1 MRVVV
6 TGGAGFIG
14 SHTVNYLVDAGD
26 EVLVVDDFSV
36 GHVRPPAPAR
46 LLKAD
51 IFSEQV
57 AEVLSRFKPQ
67 AVIHLAARV
76 DVEASWECP
85 QEDLR
90 INVEGTLR
98 LLELCRSLGQVRF
111 VFASS
116 AAVYGANPGV
126 VREHEAP
133 EPCSPY
139 GLGKMTAERYL
150 DLWGSRWEI
159 PWVALRY
166 ANVYGP
172 YPNDTNP
179 KGVCRVFAQRIENR
193 LPLLING
200 RGSQSRDFVSVYD
213 VARANYLACHSDL
226 FGEILNISSGRAHT
240 ILEVVENLKEAS
252 ARQPEIIFAPE
263 GAVGVAKS
271 VLSPVRAMAL
281 LEWEPEWSLQEGLFD
296 LWSKVYQEQRAVS
309 GACAG

>member
-1 MRVVV
+1 M

-26 EVLVVDDFSV
+26 EVLVVDDLSA
-36 GHVRPPAPAR
+36 GHIRPPAPAR
-46 LLKAD
+46 WLKAD
-51 IFSEQV
+51 IFSDQV
-57 AEVLSRFKPQ
+57 AEVLYRFRPQ
-67 AVIHLAARV
+67 AVLHLAARV

-98 LLELCRSLGQVRF
+98 LLELCRSLGQARF

-126 VREHEAP
+126 VREQEAP
-133 EPCSPY
+133 SPCSPY
-139 GLGKMTAERYL
+139 GLGKLTAERYL
-150 DLWGSRWEI
+150 ELWGSRWEI
-159 PWVALRY
+159 PWVVMRY

-172 YPNDTNP
+172 YPKDTNP
-179 KGVCRVFAQRIENR
+179 KGVCRVFAHRIKNR

-226 FGEILNISSGRAHT
+226 SGEILNISSGRGHT
-240 ILEVVENLKEAS
+240 ILEVVENLKQAS
-252 ARQPEIIFAPE
+252 ARQPEIIFVPE
-263 GAVGVAKS
+263 GAVGVEKS
-271 VLSPVRAMAL
+271 VLSPAKAKAF
-281 LEWEPEWSLQEGLFD
+281 LEWVPEWSLQEGLFD
-296 LWSKVYQEQRAVS
+296 LWSKVYREEPVVS
-309 GACAG
+309 GICAG